1 MRAESEESRGEFN
14 YTRDTKRELK
24 RARQFRQV
32 RAIVK
37 KEDERGWG
45 EGTGRKGEEGT
56 GAARGNDRCE
66 LCEKGRAR
74 VRGETL
80 RQTSFPDFMLLRDR
94 NNASRRF
101 KAIVRSAL

>member
-1 MRAESEESRGEFN
+1 ME
-14 YTRDTKRELK
+14 
-24 RARQFRQV
+24 
-32 RAIVK
+32 
-37 KEDERGWG
+37 
-45 EGTGRKGEEGT
+45 RKGEEGGERT
-56 GAARGNDRCE
+56 RAARGNDRCE
-66 LCEKGRAR
+66 LCEKGRAS